1 MPPKQKFT
9 REEIIDAALNI
20 VRREGVGGITARGL
34 GTELGTSS
42 RPIFT
47 AFRDMEDVL
56 KETMQAAKTLYN
68 CHCARA
74 FDTDLPFKEVGMQYF
89 RFAREE
95 PRLFALLFMRNEVEN
110 MDISNLLSLTLDNY
124 ERTLESIEK
133 CYGFSRQFACRS
145 FENMFLFT
153 HGISCLQ
160 ATLTIQFTDEEV
172 SKLLDEMYNSLHLL
186 YKEIGGAKA

>member
-1 MPPKQKFT
+1 MFLSLFSTNMPPKQKFT

-47 AFRDMEDVL
+47 AFRDMEEVL

-74 FDTDLPFKEVGMQYF
+74 FDTDLPL
-89 RFAREE
+89 RSA
-95 PRLFALLFMRNEVEN
+95 
-110 MDISNLLSLTLDNY
+110 MDFLVNLLAGALRICFCLPTEYLAFRLLLPFSS
-124 ERTLESIEK
+124 RTK
-133 CYGFSRQFACRS
+133 R
-145 FENMFLFT
+145 
-153 HGISCLQ
+153 
-160 ATLTIQFTDEEV
+160 
-172 SKLLDEMYNSLHLL
+172 
-186 YKEIGGAKA
+186 